1 MKITRWAIPGIALL
15 VIIVDQLSKYLVST
29 HLTLYG
35 SWSPFPGPYPFF
47 QIIYVYN
54 TGAAFG
60 LFKDLGP
67 VFMLAAIVV
76 ILAIVY
82 YSRRLTQDQWLLR
95 VALGLQLG
103 GAIGNLLD
111 RVRLGHV
118 IDFIDVGIGPT
129 RWYTSNLADVS
140 IVLGVILLGISILRE
155 ERQQKKSQSD
165 DAKVPGIQ
173 N

>member
-1 MKITRWAIPGIALL
+1 LKKRQWVIPLIAVA
-15 VIIVDQLSKYLVST
+15 VILIDQLSKYLVT
-29 HLTLYG
+29 TNLPLYG
-35 SWSPFPGPYPFF
+35 SWSPLPGPDPFF
-47 QIIYVYN
+47 RIIYVYN

-67 VFMLAAIVV
+67 IFTLIAIVV
-76 ILAIVY
+76 IFAIVY
-82 YSRRLTQDQWLLR
+82 YSRRLSEDEWLLR

-118 IDFIDVGIGPT
+118 IDFIDIGFGTT

-140 IVLGVILLGISILRE
+140 IVLGVILLGLSMLRD
-155 ERQQKKSQSD
+155 ERRSRRAAAKSETPG
-165 DAKVPGIQ
+165 VP